1 MKMAEWNSRNISIPM
16 DPVVYALFSV
26 YVFPGIGLG
35 ASLCGATKISD
46 RMLYIAAKSL
56 AECLAPED
64 AAKGQV
70 FPHISQIRQVSHKI
84 AVAVIEEALRTGLAT
99 KIRSEDAKD
108 LDAFVAK
115 KMYFPEY
122 SPLIEKRT
130 ITI

>member
-1 MKMAEWNSRNISIPM
+1 
-16 DPVVYALFSV
+16 V

-35 ASLCGATKISD
+35 ASLCGATKITD

-56 AECLAPED
+56 AECLAAED

-70 FPHISQIRQVSHKI
+70 FPHISKIRHVSHKI
-84 AVAVIEEALRTGLAT
+84 AVAVIQEAMQTGLAT
-99 KIRSEDAKD
+99 KIRSDDAKD

-122 SPLIEKRT
+122 TPLIEKRA